1 MADDAVPTYTLIQAD
16 GLYPDDTVE
25 QEIFAPRPGQNYKL
39 EFISTGLWPTGT
51 SELAKKPWSAIPE
64 DVRNRIDGIMVLKI
78 GFTEQDVELFPKLK
92 V

>member
-1 MADDAVPTYTLIQAD
+1 MVDPVAQ
-16 GLYPDDTVE
+16 DDTVE
-25 QEIFAPRPGQNYKL
+25 QEIFAPRSGQNYKL

-78 GFTEQDVELFPKLK
+78 GFTEEDVKLFPQLK